1 MCLLLISSAG
11 FQERHCNHSAA
22 CSEKPVYRVLDELIN
37 KEWRTN
43 LTAQASGSF
52 SFVGFYGD
60 YEIEATHEGKTVTKT
75 VRLYKDNTGYDNRR
89 CDFRTK
95 NIII

>member
-1 MCLLLISSAG
+1 M
-11 FQERHCNHSAA
+11 
-22 CSEKPVYRVLDELIN
+22 
-37 KEWRTN
+37 
-43 LTAQASGSF
+43 
-52 SFVGFYGD
+52 GFYGD
-60 YEIEATHEGKTVTKT
+60 YEIEAMHEGKTVTKT